1 MAKEKAKPKVKA
13 EEKAEKTKESG
24 GKVDLELDLRGLMC
38 PLPMVR
44 VSQNINKVPVGGIIR
59 AVATDPGS
67 LADIPSWARTTGNE
81 VLKTERDGKDIIFMV
96 KRIK

>member
-1 MAKEKAKPKVKA
+1 MA
-13 EEKAEKTKESG
+13 EETRI
-24 GKVDLELDLRGLMC
+24 DLELDLRGLMC
-38 PLPMVR
+38 PLPMVK
-44 VSQNINKVPVGGIIR
+44 VSQNINNVPVGGVIR

-81 VLKTERDGKDIIFMV
+81 GLKTERDGKEITFLV